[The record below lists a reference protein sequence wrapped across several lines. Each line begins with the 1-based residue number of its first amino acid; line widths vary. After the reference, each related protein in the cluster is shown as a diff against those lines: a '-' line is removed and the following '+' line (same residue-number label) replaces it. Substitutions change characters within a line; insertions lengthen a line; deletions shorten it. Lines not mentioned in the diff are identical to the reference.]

1 MFKRFIAAAALLLI
15 IPFFAF
21 AQDGAPVAVL
31 EYFDNPDGIQVISA
45 EGQDVFPEYG
55 MELIPGDKIK
65 TTQSVAELRLDP
77 NGSVIKLST
86 NTEFGV
92 ESLQN
97 RDNSDSNTFSLVTG
111 KLRAIA
117 ARSGNEKYEINTQ
130 TAVCGVRGTIFGI
143 GVDPGN
149 SEAALVE
156 KGSVTFT
163 KKATG
168 QVVELGAGMLAD
180 TFAETFQAIEV
191 SAERMSEFFQGIEEF
206 EAETINPDEVPG
218 NESEEVAEAETAEE
232 EVVEDDTTATE
243 APEEEGETVTEE
255 VTPEEAAE
263 EGLFEP
269 IMDWAREAL
278 GMEIGTI
285 TIDNRTYSKA
295 VLQPEFDLGKLK
307 MGLYLPII
315 YETNMFDPDDWYRP
329 RGNDEW
335 SFGTDIGWSDNP
347 LDAAKD
353 AAGDLFL
360 KIRYMQI
367 GEQRDKFYLKVG
379 NLDNMTI
386 GHGIL
391 MRNYANDSDF
401 PSIRRI
407 GVNTGFDFGVI
418 GLEAVANDLAEP
430 EIFGGRFYLRPFGTA
445 FKLAIGASGIV
456 DIDPAGEL
464 PATSDTYGDPIFINA
479 ALDLDLPIVEA
490 DFLSIVLF
498 GDVAGMVPY
507 FRETYTDPDTGAA
520 ISQAGF
526 YLDALILDDP
536 AAGEFP
542 LRNYGMAAGVF
553 GNIFVLDY
561 RLEYRNYNGTFRP
574 TFYGP
579 NYDRL
584 RGTYVEDVFNDAV
597 DPPDIGS
604 TVGIYGEAGFAIGD
618 KFTLDIGYLWPF
630 IPGGE
635 DGTGGF
641 FGTPTDDDQFT
652 VEAVLEKGLIPVL
665 DMHGSFT
672 YNRTKFIP
680 TLIEDPPDEDTTV
693 MALLFDGNT
702 TMSGELIY
710 PVAETLDVAIL
721 VSTNIQREEDG
732 SVIYDDNGIPKVN
745 PSLSIE
751 TRVHF

>member
-1 MFKRFIAAAALLLI
+1 MFKRCIAAAALLLV
-15 IPFFAF
+15 IPFIGF

-31 EYFDNPDGIQVISA
+31 EYFDNPDGITITSSSG
-45 EGQDVFPEYG
+45 EDLFPEYG
-55 MELIPGDKIK
+55 MELIPGDRIK

-77 NGSVIKLST
+77 NGSLIKLAT
-86 NTEFGV
+86 NTEFVV

-97 RDNSDSNTFSLVTG
+97 REEAQANTFSLVSG

-117 ARSGNEKYEINTQ
+117 ARTGNEQYQIKTQ
-130 TAVCGVRGTIFGI
+130 TAVCGVRGTIFGL

-149 SEAALVE
+149 RDAAVVE
-156 KGSVTFT
+156 KGLVTFT
-163 KKATG
+163 KLATG
-168 QVVELGAGMLAD
+168 EALELGAGMLAD
-180 TFAETFQAIEV
+180 TFADTFQAIEV
-191 SAERMSEFFQGIEEF
+191 SAEQMSEFFEGIQEF

-218 NESEEVAEAETAEE
+218 NEPEEEIAQVEEEE
-232 EVVEDDTTATE
+232 EVVEDDTPVVE
-243 APEEEGETVTEE
+243 APEEEGEVVTEE
-255 VTPEEAAE
+255 VTAEEAAE
-263 EGLFEP
+263 QGLFEP
-269 IMDWAREAL
+269 LMDWAREAL

-285 TIDNRTYSKA
+285 TIDNQTFSKA

-315 YETNMFDPDDWYRP
+315 YETNMFDPADWYRP

-335 SFGTDIGWSDNP
+335 SFGTDIGWSENTIE
-347 LDAAKD
+347 AAKD
-353 AAGDLFL
+353 AASDLFL
-360 KIRYMQI
+360 KIRYLQI

-391 MRNYANDSDF
+391 MRNYANDTDF

-418 GLEAVANDLAEP
+418 GLEGVVNDLAEP

-445 FKLAIGASGIV
+445 FRLAIGASGIV
-456 DIDPAGEL
+456 DLRPTNALAAG
-464 PATSDTYGDPIFINA
+464 SDLYGDPMFINA

-490 DFLSIVLF
+490 DFLSMVLF

-507 FRETYTDPDTGAA
+507 FRNDYGVISESGFYFNALIPDPDNV
-520 ISQAGF
+520 
-526 YLDALILDDP
+526 P
-536 AAGEFP
+536 EGELP
-542 LRNYGMAAGVF
+542 LRNYGLAAGIF

-574 TFYGP
+574 TFYGA

-584 RGTYVEDVFNDAV
+584 RGTYVEDVYNEVVADVNGTASSA
-597 DPPDIGS
+597 S
-604 TVGIYGEAGFAIGD
+604 TVGIYGEAGFSIGE
-618 KFTLDIGYLWPF
+618 KFSLDIGYMWPF

-635 DGTGGF
+635 DGEGGF
-641 FGTPTDDDQFT
+641 FGTPTEDDEFT
-652 VEAVLEKGLIPVL
+652 VQAILEKGLIPVL
-665 DMHGSFT
+665 DLHGSFT

-680 TLIEDPPDEDTTV
+680 SLIEDPPVDTTL
-693 MALLFDGNT
+693 MAVLFDGNT
-702 TMSGELIY
+702 TMSGEVIY
-710 PVAETLDVAIL
+710 PVADTLDVAIL
-721 VSTNIQREEDG
+721 VSTNVQRDEGG
-732 SVIYDDNGIPKVN
+732 SIIYDDNGVPKVT